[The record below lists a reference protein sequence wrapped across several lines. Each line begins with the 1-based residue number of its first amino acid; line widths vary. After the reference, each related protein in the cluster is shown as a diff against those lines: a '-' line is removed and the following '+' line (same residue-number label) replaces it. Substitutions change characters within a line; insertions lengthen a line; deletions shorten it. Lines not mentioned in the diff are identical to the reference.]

1 MASVNIAELVGL
13 LKALVGFNSFITPAE
28 MGIEIKDGESPLVDF
43 LGSGERHRLIGLLN
57 DIEVQAGLLRIALL
71 NKEYEEDGE
80 E

>member
-1 MASVNIAELVGL
+1 MASVNIAKLTVL
-13 LKALVGFNSFITPAE
+13 LKSLVGFNSFVTTLDQ
-28 MGIEIKDGESPLVDF
+28 GIEIKDGEPLKLEF
-43 LGSGERHRLIGLLN
+43 LADAERHRLIGLLN